1 MSRPVQPAPGSGS
14 ALAVVSGIA
23 GILFGIIVG
32 YLIAAQ
38 QYAPAAGGAGVVP
51 VAQAAAAPAAPLV
64 NEQELQAYRDILKAD
79 PKNARAAIE
88 LGNRLYDAS
97 RWSEAIAY
105 YTQALAVEPT
115 NINVSTDLAT
125 ALWYS
130 GKPDEALAQFDRS
143 LAINPAHPQTLFNIG
158 IVRSEGKGDHAGA
171 VRAWEKL
178 LESNPSYPEA
188 DRVRQLIAQSKARVG
203 GK

>member
-1 MSRPVQPAPGSGS
+1 MSRSVQPAPAGGS
-14 ALAVVSGIA
+14 ALAIVSGIA

-38 QYAPAAGGAGVVP
+38 QYAPSSAGVVLP
-51 VAQAAAAPAAPLV
+51 VAQAAPASAAPLV

-88 LGNRLYDAS
+88 LGNRLYDAQ
-97 RWSEAIAY
+97 RWSEAIIH
-105 YTQALAVEPT
+105 YTQAHALEPK

-125 ALWYS
+125 ALWYD
-130 GKPDEALAQFDRS
+130 GRPDEALAQFDKS
-143 LAINPAHPQTLFNIG
+143 LALNTAHPQTLFNIG
-158 IVRSEGKGDHAGA
+158 IVRSEGKGDHPGA
-171 VRAWEKL
+171 IAAWEKL
-178 LESNPSYPEA
+178 LELNPSYPEA
-188 DRVRQLIAQSKARVG
+188 ARVRQLIDQSKARLG